1 MKLHALALAAG
12 LMMTGG
18 ASAAVNT
25 LALDNTAT
33 PFYLGSFGAPTT
45 YADGFEVTTP
55 GTINHSLTFDI
66 TSPLY
71 AGSGVSDVPLAISF
85 GSFTLTIKDITGLS
99 AAIYDSSNS
108 LYTTFVQNGDG
119 DHLTLPASS
128 FFAVGNYTLKVGGTS
143 IGSNGGMYTVAAA
156 TIPVPEPETW
166 AMLLVGMGLVGLR
179 VQQKAKASH
188 EAALA

>member
-12 LMMTGG
+12 LMMTTG
-18 ASAAVNT
+18 AYAAVNT
-25 LALDNTAT
+25 LALDNTLA

-45 YADGFEVTTP
+45 YADGFEVTIP

-71 AGSGVSDVPLAISF
+71 AGSGVSDVPLAINF

-99 AAIYDSSNS
+99 AAIYKNVGSTSTF
-108 LYTTFVQNGDG
+108 YTSFVQNGDA

-128 FFAVGNYTLKVGGTS
+128 FFAAGNYTLKVGGTS

-156 TIPVPEPETW
+156 TVPVPEPETW
-166 AMLLVGMGLVGLR
+166 GMLLAGLGLVGLQLR
-179 VQQKAKASH
+179 RKT
-188 EAALA
+188 AALV